1 MDIDKLAR
9 YLEERAIEKRPVYY
23 GEVVNHFG
31 ITEDLH
37 PWQANPLCQAFGI
50 LDRDD
55 AVNKRPFRTSMVIAR
70 ETNMPGQ
77 GFFTALHELRG
88 IVANN
93 EMKRLEVFTKE
104 INAAMAYP
112 WKKPSSI

>member
-9 YLEERAIEKRPVYY
+9 YLEERARKGQPVYY
-23 GEVVNHFG
+23 GEVASHFG

-37 PWQANPLCQAFGI
+37 PWINNPLCQAFGI
-50 LDRDD
+50 LDRED
-55 AVNKRPFRTSMVIAR
+55 ADKKRPFRTSMVIAK

-93 EMKRLEVFTKE
+93 EMKRLEVFTEE